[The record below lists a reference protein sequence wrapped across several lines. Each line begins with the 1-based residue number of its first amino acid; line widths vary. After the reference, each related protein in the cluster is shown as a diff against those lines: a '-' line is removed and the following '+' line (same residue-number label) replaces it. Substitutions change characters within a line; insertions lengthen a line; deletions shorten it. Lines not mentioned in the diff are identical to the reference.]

1 LRAIAFEFAPAFL
14 KTAKPP
20 ALGKPTALPLSPA
33 RAVFLDSGARA
44 VEIGGEEARL
54 SPPCPSQ
61 SGVTDRNGSSGAD
74 KQFFLIYETPILIYE
89 TPILIYETPIAKTAW
104 QPIMR
109 FGPLSDARRVRR
121 PRCRAAIA
129 QER

>member
-89 TPILIYETPIAKTAW
+89 TPIAKTAW